1 MLKKI
6 TKLSLLIIVLLLPKN
21 FDAQCVITFEDYTS
35 YMEVGK
41 SSSFYQS
48 PLFSQYEVNIGEP
61 SSNPQVW
68 DFTSVTF
75 NMVGTSES
83 IDPVSAPYI
92 SFFPQANYVL
102 KEESNDPMFGEPYE
116 GYSYIQCTNDRAYL
130 LGVSDDYGPYEFEPY
145 EIQFRFPSEY
155 GAQWTEGPDTTEV
168 MPGFLVIISSTVVI
182 DAFGTLKL
190 PIGDVQALR
199 FVETY
204 KTINISPVGIDTS
217 TYYTVSFNSKE
228 FANIHM
234 LLNEL
239 QPTIIPDAIFYNAPS
254 SLVSVED
261 KSDKIPGSFTLYQN
275 YPNPFNPSTK
285 LRFYINEY
293 SNVIITIYNSLGQK
307 IDEILKGSFE
317 PGTHEFVFDGSNLT
331 SGIYFYEIKS
341 NENIHIKKMTLL
353 K

>member
-6 TKLSLLIIVLLLPKN
+6 TKLSLLIIALLLPKN

-48 PLFSQYEVNIGEP
+48 PLFSQFEVNIGEP
-61 SSNPQVW
+61 SSSPQVW

-75 NMVGTSES
+75 NQVGISES

-92 SFFPQANYVL
+92 SFFPLANYVL
-102 KEESNDPMFGEPYE
+102 KEESNDPIFGEPYE
-116 GYSYIQCTNDRAYL
+116 CYSYIQCTNDRAYI
-130 LGVSDDYGPYEFEPY
+130 LGISDDYGPEELEPY

-155 GAQWTEGPDTTEV
+155 GAQWTEGPDTAV
-168 MPGFLVIISSTVVI
+168 IVPGYLVIISSTVVI

-204 KTINISPVGIDTS
+204 KTINVTPVGIDTS
-217 TYYTVSFNSKE
+217 IYYTVSFNSKE

-239 QPTIIPDAIFYNAPS
+239 QPTIIPDAIFYNTPS

-261 KSDKIPGSFTLYQN
+261 KSDEMPSSFTLYQN

-285 LRFYINEY
+285 IIFYLNEQ
-293 SNVIITIYNSLGQK
+293 SNVKITIYNSLGQK
-307 IDEILKGSFE
+307 VDELFNDYLS
-317 PGTHEFVFDGSNLT
+317 PGNHEFVYDGSKLS
-331 SGIYFYEIKS
+331 SGTYFYEIKS
-341 NENIHIKKMTLL
+341 NENTKIKKMTLL